1 MDRDRANGME
11 ERYREGMNAIR
22 TARVD
27 NIRRH
32 ILRGDL
38 WRNSDFWDDVLDL
51 CGKNGLGR
59 SPGVNGAT
67 SRASDMDARA
77 ARRIL

>member
-27 NIRRH
+27 NIRLH

-38 WRNSDFWDDVLDL
+38 WRNGNFWDDVLYL
-51 CGKNGLGR
+51 YSR
-59 SPGVNGAT
+59 GV
-67 SRASDMDARA
+67 
-77 ARRIL
+77 